1 MRVWV
6 WRHKDA
12 DIDHDRNLMQLLNNF
27 AEHYPRLSEKKKFS
41 LNPHL
46 PLSWGT
52 SLPIEGWS
60 PILSKWLLSE
70 KCHFQQTKL
79 QCNASLECANTCPN
93 SITTCP
99 KQSCHWGALP
109 KMTPYFFGLK
119 VTKQSLTQLNVSS
132 LQQPRCA
139 IRPTPPSD
147 TSSRRIW
154 LCHRWG
160 FKKGT
165 LSVSLPAPSALQ
177 KETMIKSRKSV
188 LGSYPRWIKG
198 ITTCTANMT
207 SQSTQTTNRW
217 RQSLRN
223 PWAEPPV
230 DCKEWCWR
238 FLWQT
243 HCLAHPLVFMMS

>member
-1 MRVWV
+1 
-6 WRHKDA
+6 
-12 DIDHDRNLMQLLNNF
+12 MQLLDNF
-27 AEHYPRLSEKKKFS
+27 AEHYPRLSEKKKIT

-46 PLSWGT
+46 SLSWGT
-52 SLPIEGWS
+52 SLPMEGWS
-60 PILSKWLLSE
+60 PILPKWLTSE
-70 KCHFQQTKL
+70 KCHFQLTKP

-93 SITTCP
+93 SVTTCP

-119 VTKQSLTQLNVSS
+119 VTTQSLTQLNVSS
-132 LQQPRCA
+132 PQQPRCA

-160 FKKGT
+160 FKRGT
-165 LSVSLPAPSALQ
+165 LSVSLRAPSATQ
-177 KETMIKSRKSV
+177 KETLIKSRKSV
-188 LGSYPRWIKG
+188 LRSYPRWING
-198 ITTCTANMT
+198 ITTCTANKT

-230 DCKEWCWR
+230 DCKQWCWSCRNTSSPFVIRKGKR
-238 FLWQT
+238 FLWQR
-243 HCLAHPLVFMMS
+243 HCLAHPLAFMMS